1 MKGPDVSGSTVAE
14 ESTAFSGFNLAGIIE
29 QVAFVRAGCSN
40 AGGVFPSLYSAV
52 H

>member
-14 ESTAFSGFNLAGIIE
+14 ESTAFL
-29 QVAFVRAGCSN
+29 VAIWPESSSKWPSSERGARMRAE
-40 AGGVFPSLYSAV
+40 SLYSAV